1 VAGMESE
8 TFCSCM
14 HMRKTTGWEASVGLD
29 GPTRFGSFSF
39 FFLSI
44 FFLFYFQFYLFEVS
58 SNTTMLQISF
68 KTLWKRLSKI
78 LVKI

>member
-1 VAGMESE
+1 VAAMESE
-8 TFCSCM
+8 TFCSCT

-29 GPTRFGSFSF
+29 GPTRFGSFSLF
-39 FFLSI
+39 F
-44 FFLFYFQFYLFEVS
+44 FYFQFYLFEVS

-78 LVKI
+78 SVKI